1 MSDFLIK
8 GAIIVFGF
16 VPLGVAVAI
25 LTACLMIESAK
36 AELEREG
43 ITDADGKPL

>member
-25 LTACLMIESAK
+25 LTAGLCVGA
-36 AELEREG
+36 AQTARERELKAHKG
-43 ITDADGKPL
+43 EE